1 MNRASFL
8 RKIMRTLKKQI
19 AADCL
24 ICADFALSELDL
36 CKACFADIVLNFQGC
51 SICSEPF
58 VAQEFASAKTAT
70 ICGACVI
77 KKPNYRKMHTF
88 FLYEEPL
95 ESILW
100 KFKFEANIL
109 AGNLLLQILLKKMP
123 QAPLDNCILI
133 SMPKNL
139 KHIYAQKLD
148 SVYWLANQL
157 AKNWNCEL
165 LQDKFIVRKP
175 EIPAQRGLSLKQRGA
190 NMKNAWVFST
200 SLLEK
205 LANKN
210 LLLFD
215 DVATTGASINSLAYR
230 LQKFKPKNIE
240 ALCILRTSKI

>member
-1 MNRASFL
+1 MNRVSFL

-36 CKACFADIVLNFQGC
+36 CKACFADIALNSQSCF
-51 SICSEPF
+51 ICSEPF
-58 VAQEFASAKTAT
+58 IAQEFTGAQNN
-70 ICGACVI
+70 ICGACMV
-77 KKPNYRKMHTF
+77 KKPNFKKMHTF

-109 AGNLLLQILLKKMP
+109 AGNLLLQILLKKIP

-133 SMPKNL
+133 SMPKNI
-139 KHIYAQKLD
+139 KHTYAQKLD
-148 SVYWLANQL
+148 SVYWLTKGL
-157 AKNWNCEL
+157 AKNWNCEF
-165 LQDKFIVRKP
+165 LQDKYIVRKA
-175 EIPAQRGLSLKQRGA
+175 EIPAQRGLSLKQRSA
-190 NMKNAWVFST
+190 NMKNAWFFST
-200 SLLEK
+200 SLTKK
-205 LANKN
+205 LAGRN

-240 ALCILRTSKI
+240 ALCILRTSKT